1 MEAEAAE
8 ERRARWGEVV
18 AHPDERVPAGQEE
31 GRVARGV
38 TGIRLEGD
46 DRVVSLA
53 VYRKGASLLVVNA
66 RGMGKRVA
74 LEEFS
79 VHHRGGKGMRAVRV
93 SRRNGP
99 VVGIRMAGPRD
110 QALLISAAGIVIRV
124 KVDDIP
130 LQGREAQGVTLMRLE
145 EGDEV
150 AALALIDG
158 DVTT

>member
-1 MEAEAAE
+1 
-8 ERRARWGEVV
+8 GE
-18 AHPDERVPAGQEE
+18 DEIFLATRQGQLLRFPETDVRPM

-46 DRVVSLA
+46 DQVVSLA

-66 RGMGKRVA
+66 RGMGKRVP
-74 LEEFS
+74 LEEFT

-110 QALLISAAGIVIRV
+110 QVLLMSANGIVIRL
-124 KVDDIP
+124 KMDDIP
-130 LQGREAQGVTLMRLE
+130 LQGREAQGVTVMRLE

-150 AALALIDG
+150 AAVALIDG
-158 DVTT
+158 DVA